1 MIGFILSCIVI
12 FAISYRMLTLFQL
25 NFIEKI
31 IQKYKFNNGTCKC
44 GNKLKRIE
52 PDFTSSSVEYECKQC
67 LKTISIDFDSI
78 DNKYLKDN
86 HIEDHEYYKYKTEIE
101 KK

>member
-31 IQKYKFNNGTCKC
+31 IQKYKFNNGT
-44 GNKLKRIE
+44 
-52 PDFTSSSVEYECKQC
+52 
-67 LKTISIDFDSI
+67 
-78 DNKYLKDN
+78 
-86 HIEDHEYYKYKTEIE
+86 
-101 KK
+101 